1 MEKHGLAGAGPF
13 TNEYEAV
20 LAGHSFDGMPR
31 ITYLELP
38 QLWIHPRC
46 MKIIATLLALKLRA
60 SAHLMNGATRTFSR
74 CSANSKQSVARK

>member
-1 MEKHGLAGAGPF
+1 MVLAGAGPF

-60 SAHLMNGATRTFSR
+60 SGTSDERCHKDFQPLFS
-74 CSANSKQSVARK
+74 Q